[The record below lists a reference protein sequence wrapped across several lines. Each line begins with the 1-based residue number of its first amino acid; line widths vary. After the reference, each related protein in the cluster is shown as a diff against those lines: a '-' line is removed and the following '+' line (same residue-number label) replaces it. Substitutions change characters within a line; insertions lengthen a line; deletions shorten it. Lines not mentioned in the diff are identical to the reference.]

1 MEVKEGIKPQPGFQE
16 KATDCPAD
24 IAIIGG
30 SAGCGKTFCLLY
42 EPLKYVL
49 DPTPN
54 FKGIIFRRESVQIKA
69 TGGLWDQAKSLFRKL
84 KKGFRPTPLGGNQY
98 FKFSFPT
105 GFDLQLAHLHKED
118 DVYGYQGTEI
128 PYIAFDEL
136 THFTE
141 EQFFYMLSRN
151 RSGECDV
158 EPYVR
163 ASTNPQGEGW
173 VKRLIAPWIYP
184 DDYEIEI
191 LRGAPIPEMQG
202 VVLYVARIDG
212 KVILGESPEMI
223 LRQLPEELAK
233 NLLPG
238 AIRSI
243 TFVAGKLFENEI
255 LLKSNPGYLGNL
267 LGLTES
273 ERAQLLDGRWINLDS
288 DATRLYSNQAIADL
302 FTNDFLPKTGIR
314 YITADIALEGT
325 DRFVICIW
333 DDWTIVEFRVFDKS
347 LGDQVV
353 DEIKRAALDWS
364 VPVRRI
370 AFDSGGVGGYLK
382 GFLRTAYPFVG
393 GGAPI
398 IEQKVNKIH
407 AATTTTTRPQYLN
420 LRAQAYFLLRDK
432 IENCLIYCED
442 DRYQTEIEQELRAIR
457 KPEVNTDGKLRI
469 VPKDQIRQ
477 SIGRSPDFADVISMR
492 TVFDLLPKFTVPERR
507 VTSL

>member
-1 MEVKEGIKPQPGFQE
+1 MAKVNIKPQPGFQE
-16 KATDCPAD
+16 KATDCSAD

-42 EPLKYVL
+42 EPLKYVF
-49 DPTPN
+49 DATPN
-54 FKGIIFRRESVQIKA
+54 FTGIIFRRESVQIKT
-69 TGGLWDQAKSLFRKL
+69 TGGLWDQAKSLYRKL
-84 KKGFRPTPLGGNQY
+84 DKSFRPEPFGGNQY

-105 GFDLQLAHLHKED
+105 GFDLQLAHLNKED
-118 DVYGYQGTEI
+118 DVYGYQGAQI
-128 PYIAFDEL
+128 VYIAFDEL

-141 EQFFYMLSRN
+141 DQFFYMLSRN
-151 RSGECDV
+151 RSGDCLV

-173 VKRLIAPWIYP
+173 VKRLVAPWIYP
-184 DDYEIEI
+184 DDYHIEG

-202 VVLYVARIDG
+202 VNLYMARIDNRVVMG
-212 KVILGESPEMI
+212 ETPEKVLS
-223 LRQLPEELAK
+223 
-233 NLLPG
+233 LLPDSVAKQLSPK

-243 TFVAGKLFENEI
+243 TFVAGKIVENKV

-273 ERAQLLDGRWINLDS
+273 ERAQLLDGRFITLDNDS
-288 DATRLYSNQAIADL
+288 ARLYKNQDVADL
-302 FTNDFLPKTGIR
+302 FTNEFVQKTGVR

-325 DRFVICIW
+325 DRFVICVW
-333 DDWTIVEFRVFDKS
+333 DGWRVVEFRVFDKS

-393 GGAPI
+393 GGSPI
-398 IEQKVNKIH
+398 PEQTVNKVH
-407 AATTTTTRPQYLN
+407 GGTATNRPQYFN
-420 LRAQAYFLLRDK
+420 LRAQAFFLLRDK
-432 IENCLIYCED
+432 IENCSIFVED
-442 DRYQTEIEQELRAIR
+442 NRFQTQIEQELRAI
-457 KPEVNTDGKLRI
+457 KKVEGSTDQKLRI
-469 VPKDQIRQ
+469 IPKDKIRMA
-477 SIGRSPDFADVISMR
+477 IGRSPDFADVLSMR
-492 TVFDLLPKFTVPERR
+492 TVFDLLPKIVVPGRK
-507 VTSL
+507 VQSL

>member
-1 MEVKEGIKPQPGFQE
+1 MRINVKPQVGFQE
-16 KATDCPAD
+16 KAIDCPAD
-24 IAIIGG
+24 IAILGG

-42 EPLKYVL
+42 EPLKYVV

-54 FKGIIFRRESVQIKA
+54 FKGIVFRRQAIQIKT
-69 TGGLWDQAKSLFRKL
+69 TGGLWDQAKSLYRKL
-84 KKGFRPTPLGGNQY
+84 DSKYRPEYFGGNQY
-98 FKFSFPT
+98 FKFTFPT
-105 GFDLQLAHLHKED
+105 GFDLQLSHLNKED
-118 DVYGYQGTEI
+118 DVYGYQGAEI

-151 RSGECDV
+151 RSGDCLV

-173 VKRLIAPWIYP
+173 VKRLISPWIYP
-184 DDYEIEI
+184 DDYPVEA

-202 VVLYVARIDG
+202 VILYMARIDNR
-212 KVILGESPEMI
+212 VIMAETPEQV
-223 LRQLPEELAK
+223 LASLPEQVA
-233 NLLPG
+233 NQLLPG

-273 ERAQLLDGRWINLDS
+273 ERAQLLDGRWLNLDN
-288 DATRLYSNQAIADL
+288 DATRLYSNQSIADI
-302 FTNDFLPKTGIR
+302 FSNDFVRKTGVR

-325 DRFVICIW
+325 DKFVIIVW
-333 DDWTIVEFRVFDKS
+333 DDWVIVEIRVIDKA

-353 DEIKRAALDWS
+353 EEIKRAALDWS

-398 IEQKVNKIH
+398 AEQKVTKVH
-407 AATTTTTRPQYLN
+407 GDKTATNRPQYLN
-420 LRAQAYFLLRDK
+420 LRAQAFFLLRDK
-432 IENCLIYCED
+432 IENCSIFAED
-442 DRYQTEIEQELRAIR
+442 LTYQTEIEQELRAIK
-457 KPEVNTDGKLRI
+457 KPETNIDGKLRI
-469 VPKDQIRQ
+469 IPKEQIRKA
-477 SIGRSPDFADVISMR
+477 IGRSPDFADAISIR
-492 TVFDLLPKFTVPERR
+492 TVFDILPKIEIPTRR
-507 VTSL
+507 VASL